1 MPRLIL
7 LFFFSAAVTWV
18 LSRLLLRG
26 HNSGAIIKDELLAT
40 QKEKEGTPVVGGIAF
55 GLSTLV
61 VGLFDSALSDPI
73 IFIPLV
79 TMLIFGL
86 IGFADDQAKAHSAS
100 SDGLA
105 SLTKLALQIAG
116 AVVVLFLLSRSGYA
130 DPTISLFGLT
140 LNLRWGYYPFALCY
154 LLFFVNAV
162 NITDGLDNLAAGSS
176 IPLLL
181 LIILITI
188 KRGLVP
194 STALLGAVSVFLI
207 FNAHP
212 ARYFMGDAGSHVL
225 GAYIAIH
232 ALLLKAE
239 LMILFAGGL
248 FLVELATS
256 LIQIISIRRFGRK
269 IFTIAPLHHAY
280 EMKGVG
286 ERTIVRRFILA
297 SWVCGAL
304 SLIIL
309 W

>member
-7 LFFFSAAVTWV
+7 PFFFSAALTWL
-18 LSRLLLRG
+18 LSRLLLSRQQ
-26 HNSGAIIKDELLAT
+26 SGAIIKDELLAT
-40 QKEKEGTPVVGGIAF
+40 QRAKGGTPVVGGIAF
-55 GLSTLV
+55 GLSSLI
-61 VGLFDSALSDPI
+61 VGLFDPALRDPL
-73 IFIPLV
+73 IFIPLA
-79 TMLIFGL
+79 TMTIFGL
-86 IGFADDQAKAHSAS
+86 IGFLDDRAKAHSAS
-100 SDGLA
+100 SDGLS
-105 SLTKLALQIAG
+105 SLTKLALQLSG
-116 AVVVLFLLSRSGYA
+116 AVVVLLLLSRSVYA
-130 DPTISLFGLT
+130 HTSITLFGWSVD
-140 LNLRWGYYPFALCY
+140 LRWWYYPFALCY

-162 NITDGLDNLAAGSS
+162 NITDGLDTLAAGSS
-176 IPLLL
+176 IPILL
-181 LIILITI
+181 LIVAITFTHHA
-188 KRGLVP
+188 LP
-194 STALLGAVSVFLI
+194 STALLGAILVFLI

-212 ARYFMGDAGSHVL
+212 ARYFMGDVGSHIL
-225 GAYIAIH
+225 GSYIAIH
-232 ALLLKAE
+232 ALLLE
-239 LMILFAGGL
+239 GEPLILFAGGL